1 MLPFA
6 MSYRIALTLCLA
18 ALLLQGQATQ
28 HTGTSA
34 IEIALIDRMI
44 DDIGWAYYANISVGN
59 PSKVQA
65 VLIDSGSNE
74 LLFTATN
81 ATTYK
86 TRNGCA
92 GGTFNVV
99 TRGGLSI
106 GFEDSSKKEGDYF
119 TDEVQISEIS
129 VTNARLGIA
138 YEVSNPTSMNTGI
151 MGLGYANNEGSNK
164 SEPYPTFLDA
174 LV

>member
-1 MLPFA
+1 

-18 ALLLQGQATQ
+18 ALLLQVQATQ

-92 GGTFNVV
+92 GGTFNVTKSSTFNVV

-106 GFEDSSKKEGDYF
+106 GFEDSSKKKGDYF
-119 TDEVQISEIS
+119 TDEVQI
-129 VTNARLGIA
+129 RIA

>member
-18 ALLLQGQATQ
+18 ALLLQVQATQ

-34 IEIALIDRMI
+34 IEIALTDRMI

-74 LLFTATN
+74 LLFTAAN
-81 ATTYK
+81 ATACK

-92 GGTFNVV
+92 GGTFDVTKSSTFDVV

-106 GFEDSSKKEGDYF
+106 GYEDSSKKKGDYF
-119 TDEVQISEIS
+119 TDEVQIGMLNLETRCEHLILR
-129 VTNARLGIA
+129 RL
-138 YEVSNPTSMNTGI
+138 
-151 MGLGYANNEGSNK
+151 
-164 SEPYPTFLDA
+164 
-174 LV
+174 